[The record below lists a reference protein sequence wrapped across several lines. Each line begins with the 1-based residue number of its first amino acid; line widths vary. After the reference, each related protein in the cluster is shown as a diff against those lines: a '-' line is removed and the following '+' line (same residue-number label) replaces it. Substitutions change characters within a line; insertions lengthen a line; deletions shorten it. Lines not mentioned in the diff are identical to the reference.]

1 MNCSVWKE
9 IIGFNKGSI
18 RDSLASCMRRH
29 LTKDSTWDKAWNLDE
44 WILTN
49 SVFKSKYYPDK
60 CQMIE
65 RGGNNLGLRNYRID
79 RGAWSETYNYCRS
92 TKIID
97 IHIHRRPWEGQVWKD
112 MLAIIKSTLGATK
125 ASKFAQYREEFL
137 KLI

>member
-1 MNCSVWKE
+1 
-9 IIGFNKGSI
+9 
-18 RDSLASCMRRH
+18 
-29 LTKDSTWDKAWNLDE
+29 
-44 WILTN
+44 
-49 SVFKSKYYPDK
+49 
-60 CQMIE
+60 MIE